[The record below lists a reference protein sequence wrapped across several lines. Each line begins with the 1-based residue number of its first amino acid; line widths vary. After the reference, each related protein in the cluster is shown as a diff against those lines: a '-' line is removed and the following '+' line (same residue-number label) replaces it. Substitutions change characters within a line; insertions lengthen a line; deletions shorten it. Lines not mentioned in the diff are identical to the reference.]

1 MLPSAYVTLNAMPL
15 LVNGKINRHAL
26 PAPDQVRPEL
36 EQTFELPRNPIE
48 NALAEIWAE
57 VLGLRRLGIH
67 DNFFELGGHSLMAT
81 QILSRLSDVF
91 QVEIPLRQLFLYP
104 MIAELALIIEGE
116 LEKTERENVKQ
127 LLDEF
132 EDLSDEEAE
141 RLLAQELRQNERAD
155 RSE

>member
-1 MLPSAYVTLNAMPL
+1 
-15 LVNGKINRHAL
+15 
-26 PAPDQVRPEL
+26 
-36 EQTFELPRNPIE
+36 
-48 NALAEIWAE
+48 
-57 VLGLRRLGIH
+57 LGVH
-67 DNFFELGGHSLMAT
+67 DNFFELGGHSLLAT
-81 QILSRLSDVF
+81 QIISRLSNVF

-104 MIAELALIIEGE
+104 TIAELTLIIAGK
-116 LEKTERENVKQ
+116 LEKTEQETVKQ